1 MSGTITEFLAN
12 EDDTVAVGQ
21 DLLKIEPGEGGG
33 AAPAAKEEKPAAPK
47 EDPPAKE
54 EVKPDASV
62 ADKAKPEAPKKEET
76 PKPAPA
82 KQEKPA
88 PKETQKKEV
97 EQKVAGSRNETRVK
111 MSRMRSTIAKRLKQS
126 QEVAASL
133 TTFNEIDMS
142 ALMKFRS
149 KYKDAILKEQG
160 VKLGF
165 MSAFAKASCLAL
177 KEIPA
182 GNASIDGDS
191 IIYRDYVD
199 LSVAVA
205 TEKGLVTPIVRNA
218 ESMGLIEIEQAIA
231 GLGKKV
237 RARNTAG
244 GTWLMRRGRLVK
256 TSWLW
261 RTWPVERS
269 PSRTAVSL
277 DRSSVPRCEFFEF
290 RVFSLALNS
299 SQLEYAAS
307 RYSRHSRHQGE
318 ACRCQRRDCD
328 PTDHGCRPDIRS
340 PIAGWT
346 RGRHDVGYVSLCL
359 TCFGC

>member
-1 MSGTITEFLAN
+1 MSGTIVEFLAN

-21 DLLKIEPGEGGG
+21 DLLKIEPGEGG

-54 EVKPDASV
+54 ETKPDASV
-62 ADKAKPEAPKKEET
+62 ADKAKPEAPKKEEA

-82 KQEKPA
+82 KEKPA
-88 PKETQKKEV
+88 PKETEKKEV

-111 MSRMRSTIAKRLKQS
+111 MSRMRTTIAKRLKQS

-182 GNASIDGDS
+182 GNASLDGDS

-237 RARNTAG
+237 SGRS
-244 GTWLMRRGRLVK
+244 LRGL
-256 TSWLW
+256 
-261 RTWPVERS
+261 
-269 PSRTAVSL
+269 
-277 DRSSVPRCEFFEF
+277 
-290 RVFSLALNS
+290 FS
-299 SQLEYAAS
+299 
-307 RYSRHSRHQGE
+307 
-318 ACRCQRRDCD
+318 
-328 PTDHGCRPDIRS
+328 
-340 PIAGWT
+340 
-346 RGRHDVGYVSLCL
+346 
-359 TCFGC
+359 